1 MRATFRTSPVSL
13 VQFQSFI
20 HIAAFAAGLRAWDK
34 AVYLDEIH
42 TIPAALV
49 FKQHQEYPERCV
61 TYGLRQMV
69 VMLHTLHVQILHAE
83 GTHLAVVR
91 ECVGDF
97 MKVILTAVSNTLLQ
111 PSYTDA
117 SLVAVGRTFLF
128 AAQPLL

>member
-1 MRATFRTSPVSL
+1 
-13 VQFQSFI
+13 
-20 HIAAFAAGLRAWDK
+20 
-34 AVYLDEIH
+34 
-42 TIPAALV
+42 
-49 FKQHQEYPERCV
+49 
-61 TYGLRQMV
+61 MV